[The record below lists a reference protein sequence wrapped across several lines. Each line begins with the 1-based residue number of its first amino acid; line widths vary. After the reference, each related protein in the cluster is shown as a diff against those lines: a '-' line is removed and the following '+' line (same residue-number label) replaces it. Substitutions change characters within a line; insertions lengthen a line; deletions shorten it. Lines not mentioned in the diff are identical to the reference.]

1 MNKNQMSE
9 YRGCRGCRHY
19 LGELD
24 CSAFPEG
31 IPLIILSGKIQHTEV
46 LAKQKNTIVYDAIK
60 KSTTD
65 KMEE

>member
-19 LGELD
+19 LVELT

-31 IPLIILSGKIQHTEV
+31 IPLVIISGQIQHTEI
-46 LAKQKNTIVYDAIK
+46 LPKQGNTIVYEPIK

>member
-1 MNKNQMSE
+1 MSE
-9 YRGCRGCRHY
+9 YRGCPGCRHY

>member
-1 MNKNQMSE
+1 MSE

-19 LGELD
+19 LGDLN
-24 CSAFPEG
+24 CSAFREG
-31 IPLIILSGKIQHTEV
+31 IPLIIVSGEIQHTEV
-46 LAKQKNTIVYDAIK
+46 LAKQKNTIVYEVIK